1 LTRLPLKQGV
11 TFGLL
16 LMVLATVVL
25 ASMHGM
31 VRHVGS
37 DMHPFV
43 LVFFRNLF
51 GFLAVLPLLLG
62 KGWKS
67 LRSSNYHLL
76 LLRGL
81 IGIIAMLAWFYSLVH
96 VPLTEA
102 TALSFTAAIFTALAA
117 IVFLGE
123 RVRFRRWAA
132 ILFGFVGVLVVLR
145 PETEGFDP
153 MLLLVLFSTLF
164 WALSIT
170 LIKYLSRTDSPTSLV
185 AWMTILMTVLSFP
198 FALYYWQWPV
208 GEQWLW
214 LIAIGTMGTI
224 GHFCMVR
231 ALILADTAA
240 VMTIDFFRLI
250 WGTLIGVY
258 FFGDMLHASTW
269 IGGIIIFSSGL
280 YIIIR
285 ESRVHRQ
292 DDQTT

>member
-1 LTRLPLKQGV
+1 MRLPLNQGV
-11 TFGLL
+11 TLGLF
-16 LMVLATVVL
+16 LMVLATIIL

-31 VRHVGS
+31 VRYVGS

-43 LVFFRNLF
+43 LTFFRNLF
-51 GFLAVLPLLLG
+51 GFLAVLPLLLRT
-62 KGWKS
+62 GWRG
-67 LRSSNYHLL
+67 LRSSHYPLL

-81 IGIIAMLAWFYSLVH
+81 TGIVAMLAWFYSLVH

-117 IVFLGE
+117 IIFLGE

-132 ILFGFVGVLVVLR
+132 ILFAFIGVLVVLR
-145 PETEGFDP
+145 PESESFNP
-153 MLLLVLFSTLF
+153 LLLLVLFSAVF

-214 LIAIGTMGTI
+214 LIAIGVMGTI

-231 ALILADTAA
+231 ALALADTAA

-250 WGTLIGVY
+250 WGTLIGFY
-258 FFGDMLHASTW
+258 FFGDTLHASTW
-269 IGGIIIFSSGL
+269 IGGIVIFSSGL
-280 YIIIR
+280 YIIFR
-285 ESRVHRQ
+285 ESRVQH
-292 DDQTT
+292 DDGNEPD